1 MVSGLHLI
9 TAASVWGDWS
19 FNAITVID
27 LIAATTNAFN
37 AALLVQRPDHW
48 KQYTFVGIML
58 LALTGGITGS
68 VSRDVILGEV
78 QPAALLNPW
87 YIILCV
93 IAAQA
98 ALMIR

>member
-1 MVSGLHLI
+1 M
-9 TAASVWGDWS
+9 
-19 FNAITVID
+19 
-27 LIAATTNAFN
+27 
-37 AALLVQRPDHW
+37 QRPDHW

-78 QPAALLNPW
+78 PPAALLNPW
-87 YIILCV
+87 YIIRCV

-98 ALMIR
+98 ALMIRYGPKRHSGHL